1 MKIELLDSFGDM
13 KSPLYAIAD
22 GTHAD
27 SFFAASANG
36 IVSEWNTEYGVSS
49 EIQIKANGAVYS
61 LLFDDSTKF
70 LWIGGQQS
78 TLSVVDLESKKEI
91 KNFQV
96 HPGGVF
102 DIKIVEDKIITVGGD
117 GNVIE
122 WDRNSATYCRTI
134 PLCDCKIRRFAINP
148 HDKTLAFPFSNGE
161 MEIVDPVFF
170 NSIEKK
176 KVNDLG
182 VASCAFHPKK
192 SVLLT
197 GGRDGEIH
205 LWNSKKEYSP
215 VLNFTAHKGNV
226 YAIAFHPKRHVFVT
240 GSRDKEIKVWDS
252 ESLDFLCGA
261 SHARSVNALH
271 FLKNGL
277 LLSAS
282 DDGSVRLWK
291 IIRSN

>member
-1 MKIELLDSFGDM
+1 MKLELLDSFGDM
-13 KSPLYAIAD
+13 KTPLYAIAD

-27 SFFAASANG
+27 SFFTASANG
-36 IVSEWNTEYGVSS
+36 LVSEWNTEYGVSS
-49 EIQIKANGAVYS
+49 EIQVKTKGAVFS
-61 LLFDDSTKF
+61 LLYDESTKY
-70 LWIGGQQS
+70 LWIGCQQN
-78 TLSVVDLESKKEI
+78 TISVVDIEQKKEI
-91 KNFQV
+91 KNYNV

-102 DIKIVEDKIITVGGD
+102 DIKILEDKVLTVGAD

-122 WDRNSATYCRTI
+122 WNRQDASYSRTI
-134 PLCDCKIRRFAINP
+134 PLSDSKIRRFAIN
-148 HDKTLAFPFSNGE
+148 TVGSELAFPFSNGE
-161 MEIVDPVFF
+161 MEVVDPLFF
-170 NSIEKK
+170 NAIEKK
-176 KVNDLG
+176 KVNDQG

-205 LWNSKKEYSP
+205 LWNTKKKYAP
-215 VLNFTAHKGNV
+215 VLNFTAHKANV

-252 ESLDFLCGA
+252 ETLDFLCGA
-261 SHARSVNALH
+261 AHTRSVNALH

-282 DDGSVRLWK
+282 DDGSIRLWK
-291 IIRSN
+291 ILR

>member
-13 KSPLYAIAD
+13 KSPLYALAD

-36 IVSEWNTEYGVSS
+36 VISEWNTEYGVSS
-49 EIQIKANGAVYS
+49 EIQVKTKGAVFA
-61 LLFDDSTKF
+61 LLFDEATKF
-70 LWIGGQQS
+70 LWVGGQQS
-78 TLSVVDLESKKEI
+78 TLSVVDIEAKKEI

-102 DIKIVEDKIITVGGD
+102 DIKIIEEKVISVGAD
-117 GNVIE
+117 GNAIE
-122 WDRNSATYCRTI
+122 WHRHTAEYIRTI
-134 PLCDCKIRRFAINP
+134 PLSDSKIRRFAVNP
-148 HDKTLAFPFSNGE
+148 NDKALAFPFSNGE
-161 MEIVDPVFF
+161 MEIVEPTFF

-176 KVNDLG
+176 KVNEMG

-192 SVLLT
+192 NVLLT
-197 GGRDGEIH
+197 GGRDGEIC

-215 VLNFTAHKGNV
+215 ILNFTAHKANV

-252 ESLDFLCGA
+252 ETLDFMCGA
-261 SHARSVNALH
+261 SHMRSVNDLH

-291 IIRSN
+291 ILRST

>member
-1 MKIELLDSFGDM
+1 MKLELLDSFGDM
-13 KSPLYAIAD
+13 KTPVYAIAD

-36 IVSEWNTEYGVSS
+36 LVSEWNTEYGVSS
-49 EIQIKANGAVYS
+49 EIQVKTSGAVFS
-61 LLFDDSTKF
+61 LLFDETTQF
-70 LWIGGQQS
+70 LWIGCQQS
-78 TLSVVDLESKKEI
+78 TLCVVDIPNKKEI
-91 KNFQV
+91 KNYKV

-102 DIKIVEDKIITVGGD
+102 DIKIVGDKILSVGGE

-122 WDRNSATYCRTI
+122 WKRSDASYIRTI
-134 PLCDCKIRRFAINP
+134 PLSDSKIRRFALSTHKP
-148 HDKTLAFPFSNGE
+148 ELAFPFANGE
-161 MEIVDPVFF
+161 LEIVDPIFF

-197 GGRDGEIH
+197 GGRDGEIY
-205 LWNSKKEYSP
+205 LWNSKKNYEP
-215 VLNFTAHKGNV
+215 VVNFTAHKGNV
-226 YAIAFHPKRHVFVT
+226 YAIAFHPKRHVFVS
-240 GSRDKEIKVWDS
+240 GSRDKEIKVWDA
-252 ESLDFLCGA
+252 ETLDFLCGGK
-261 SHARSVNALH
+261 HARSVNDLH
-271 FLKNGL
+271 FLRNGL

-291 IIRSN
+291 ILRSN

>member
-1 MKIELLDSFGDM
+1 MKLELLDSFGDM
-13 KSPLYAIAD
+13 KAPLYAIAD

-27 SFFAASANG
+27 SFFTASANG
-36 IVSEWNTEYGVSS
+36 LISEWNTEYGVSS
-49 EIQIKANGAVYS
+49 EIKIKTEGAVFS
-61 LLFDDSTKF
+61 LLFDETTKF
-70 LWIGGQQS
+70 LWIGCQQN
-78 TLSVVDLESKKEI
+78 TLSVVDIELKKEI
-91 KNFQV
+91 KNYNV

-102 DIKIVEDKIITVGGD
+102 DIKILGDKVISAGAD
-117 GNVIE
+117 GKVIE
-122 WDRNSATYCRTI
+122 WNRLDASYSRTI
-134 PLCDCKIRRFAINP
+134 PLCDCKIRRFAINAYGLE
-148 HDKTLAFPFSNGE
+148 LAFPFSNGE
-161 MEIVDPVFF
+161 MEIVDPIFF

-205 LWNSKKEYSP
+205 LWNTKKNYEP
-215 VLNFTAHKGNV
+215 VINFTAHKANV

-240 GSRDKEIKVWDS
+240 GSRDKQIKVWDS
-252 ESLDFLCGA
+252 ETLDFLCGGA
-261 SHARSVNALH
+261 HARSINALH

-282 DDGSVRLWK
+282 DDGSIRLWK
-291 IIRSN
+291 ILRST

>member
-1 MKIELLDSFGDM
+1 MKIELLDSFGEM
-13 KSPLYAIAD
+13 KSPLYALAD

-36 IVSEWNTEYGVSS
+36 IISEWNTEYGVSS
-49 EIQIKANGAVYS
+49 EIQVKTKGAVFS
-61 LLFDDSTKF
+61 LLFDEETKF
-70 LWIGGQQS
+70 LWVGCQQS
-78 TLSVVDLESKKEI
+78 TLSVVDVEAKKEI
-91 KNFQV
+91 KNYQV

-102 DIKIVEDKIITVGGD
+102 DIKIIDEKIISVGAD
-117 GNVIE
+117 GSVIE
-122 WDRNSATYCRTI
+122 WNKNTAEYIRTI
-134 PLCDCKIRRFAINP
+134 PLSDSKIRRFAVNP
-148 HDKTLAFPFSNGE
+148 HDKALAFPFSNGE
-161 MEIVDPVFF
+161 MEIVEPTFF

-176 KVNDLG
+176 KVNEMG

-205 LWNSKKEYSP
+205 LWNSKKQYSP
-215 VLNFTAHKGNV
+215 ILNFTAHKANV

-252 ESLDFLCGA
+252 ETLDFMCGA
-261 SHARSVNALH
+261 SHIRSVNDLH

-282 DDGSVRLWK
+282 DDGTVRLWK
-291 IIRSN
+291 ILRSS

>member
-1 MKIELLDSFGDM
+1 MKLELLDSFGDM
-13 KSPLYAIAD
+13 KTPVYAIAD

-27 SFFAASANG
+27 SFFAASASG
-36 IVSEWNTEYGVSS
+36 LISEWNTEYGVSS
-49 EIQIKANGAVYS
+49 EIQVKTSGAVFS
-61 LLFDDSTKF
+61 LLYDETTQF
-70 LWIGGQQS
+70 LWIGCQQN
-78 TLSVVDLESKKEI
+78 TLSVVDIPNKKEI
-91 KNFQV
+91 KNYKV

-102 DIKIVEDKIITVGGD
+102 DIKIVEDKILSVGGE
-117 GNVIE
+117 GNVVE
-122 WDRNSATYCRTI
+122 WNRSDASYLRTI
-134 PLCDCKIRRFAINP
+134 PLSDSKIRRFAVSTHKP
-148 HDKTLAFPFSNGE
+148 ELAFPFANGE
-161 MEIVDPVFF
+161 LEIVDPIFF

-197 GGRDGEIH
+197 GGRDGEIS
-205 LWNSKKEYSP
+205 LWNSKKNYEP
-215 VLNFTAHKGNV
+215 VVNFTAHKGNI

-240 GSRDKEIKVWDS
+240 GSRDKEIKVWDA
-252 ESLDFLCGA
+252 ETLDFLCLGK
-261 SHARSVNALH
+261 HARSVNALH

-291 IIRSN
+291 ILRSN

>member
-1 MKIELLDSFGDM
+1 MKLELLDSFGDM
-13 KSPLYAIAD
+13 KAPLYAIAD

-27 SFFAASANG
+27 SFFTASANG
-36 IVSEWNTEYGVSS
+36 LVSEWNTECGVSS
-49 EIQIKANGAVYS
+49 EIQIKTSGAVFS
-61 LLFDDSTKF
+61 LLYDETSKY
-70 LWIGGQQS
+70 LWIGCQQN
-78 TLSVVDLESKKEI
+78 TLSVVDIALKKEI
-91 KNFQV
+91 KNYNV

-102 DIKIVEDKIITVGGD
+102 DIKIVEDKVVSVGAD

-122 WDRNSATYCRTI
+122 WNRQDASYSRTI
-134 PLCDCKIRRFAINP
+134 PLSDAKIRRFAF
-148 HDKTLAFPFSNGE
+148 HMQEKSLAFPFSNGE
-161 MEIVDPVFF
+161 MEVVDPVFF

-205 LWNSKKEYSP
+205 LWNTKKKFDSIM
-215 VLNFTAHKGNV
+215 NFTAHKANV
-226 YAIAFHPKRHVFVT
+226 YAIVFHPKGHVFVT
-240 GSRDKEIKVWDS
+240 GSRDKEIKVWDAKT
-252 ESLDFLCGA
+252 LDFLCGGA
-261 SHARSVNALH
+261 HTRSVNALH

-282 DDGSVRLWK
+282 DDGSIRLWK
-291 IIRSN
+291 ILR

>member
-1 MKIELLDSFGDM
+1 MKLELLDSFGDM

-27 SFFAASANG
+27 SFFTASANG
-36 IVSEWNTEYGVSS
+36 LVSEWNTEYGVSS
-49 EIQIKANGAVYS
+49 EIQVKTIGAVFS
-61 LLFDDSTKF
+61 LLYDETTKF
-70 LWIGGQQS
+70 LWIGCQQN
-78 TLSVVDLESKKEI
+78 TLSVVDLEQKKEI
-91 KNFQV
+91 KNYNV

-102 DIKIVEDKIITVGGD
+102 DLKIIEDKVLSVGAD

-122 WDRNSATYCRTI
+122 WNRKDASYSRTI
-134 PLCDCKIRRFAINP
+134 PLSDSKIRRFAINMHEP
-148 HDKTLAFPFSNGE
+148 ELAFPFSNGE

-170 NSIEKK
+170 NTIEKK

-205 LWNSKKEYSP
+205 LWNTKKKYAP
-215 VLNFTAHKGNV
+215 VMNFTAHKANV

-240 GSRDKEIKVWDS
+240 GSRDKAIKVWDA
-252 ESLDFLCGA
+252 ETLDYLCGGA
-261 SHARSVNALH
+261 HTRSVNALH

-282 DDGSVRLWK
+282 DDGSIRLWK
-291 IIRSN
+291 ILR

>member
-1 MKIELLDSFGDM
+1 MKLELLDSFGDM

-27 SFFAASANG
+27 SFFTASANG
-36 IVSEWNTEYGVSS
+36 LVSEWNTEYGVSS
-49 EIQIKANGAVYS
+49 ELQVKTLGAVFS
-61 LLFDDSTKF
+61 LLYDDVSKF
-70 LWIGGQQS
+70 LWIGCQQN
-78 TLSVVDLESKKEI
+78 TLSVVDIAQKKEI
-91 KNFQV
+91 KNYNV

-102 DIKIVEDKIITVGGD
+102 DIKIVEDKIVSVGAD

-122 WDRNSATYCRTI
+122 WNRADASYSRTVT
-134 PLCDCKIRRFAINP
+134 LSDSKIRRFAVSP
-148 HDKTLAFPFSNGE
+148 HERAVAFPFSNGE

-176 KVNDLG
+176 KVNEIG

-197 GGRDGEIH
+197 GGRDGEVH
-205 LWNSKKEYSP
+205 LWNTKKNYSP
-215 VLNFTAHKGNV
+215 VINFTAHKANV

-240 GSRDKEIKVWDS
+240 GSRDKEIKVWDA
-252 ESLDFLCGA
+252 ESLDFLCSA

-282 DDGSVRLWK
+282 DDGSIRLWK
-291 IIRSN
+291 ILRSN

>member
-1 MKIELLDSFGDM
+1 MKLELLDSFGDM

-27 SFFAASANG
+27 SFFTASANG
-36 IVSEWNTEYGVSS
+36 LVSEWNTEYGVSS
-49 EIQIKANGAVYS
+49 EIQVKTNGAVFS
-61 LLFDDSTKF
+61 LLYDETSKF
-70 LWIGGQQS
+70 LWIGCQQN
-78 TLSVVDLESKKEI
+78 TLSVVDIAQKKEI
-91 KNFQV
+91 KNYNV

-102 DIKIVEDKIITVGGD
+102 DIKIVEDKVVSVGAD

-122 WDRNSATYCRTI
+122 WNRQDACYSRTI
-134 PLCDCKIRRFAINP
+134 PLSDSKIRRFAVNTHEP
-148 HDKTLAFPFSNGE
+148 ALAFPFSNGE

-182 VASCAFHPKK
+182 VASCAFHPNKN
-192 SVLLT
+192 VLLT
-197 GGRDGEIH
+197 GGRDGEVH
-205 LWNSKKEYSP
+205 LWNTNKNYSP
-215 VLNFTAHKGNV
+215 VINFTAHKANV

-240 GSRDKEIKVWDS
+240 GSRDKEIKVWDA
-252 ESLDFLCGA
+252 ETLDFLCGG
-261 SHARSVNALH
+261 SHTRSVNALH

-282 DDGSVRLWK
+282 DDGSIRLWK
-291 IIRSN
+291 ILRSN

>member
-13 KSPLYAIAD
+13 KTPLYAIAN

-27 SFFAASANG
+27 SFFSASASG
-36 IVSEWNTEYGVSS
+36 LVSEWNTEYGVSS
-49 EIQIKANGAVYS
+49 EMKVKTTGAVYS
-61 LLFDDSTKF
+61 LLFDEDTRF
-70 LWIGGQQS
+70 LWIGCQQGI
-78 TLSVVDLESKKEI
+78 LSVVDVESKKEI
-91 KNFQV
+91 KNYKV

-102 DIKIVEDKIITVGGD
+102 DIKIFEEKVITTGGD

-122 WDRNSATYCRTI
+122 WNRKDATYCRTI
-134 PLCDCKIRRFAINP
+134 PLCDGKIRRFAVNP
-148 HDKTLAFPFSNGE
+148 HDNTLAFPFSNGE
-161 MEIVDPVFF
+161 MEVVDSVFF

-176 KVNDLG
+176 KVNEMG

-205 LWNSKKEYSP
+205 LWNTKKEYSP
-215 VLNFTAHKGNV
+215 VLNFPAHKGHV
-226 YAIAFHPKRHVFVT
+226 YAIVFHPKKHVFVT
-240 GSRDKEIKVWDS
+240 GSRDKEIKVWDA

-271 FLKNGL
+271 FLQNGL

>member
-1 MKIELLDSFGDM
+1 MKLELLDSFGDM

-27 SFFAASANG
+27 SFFTASANG

-49 EIQIKANGAVYS
+49 EIQIKTSSAVFS
-61 LLFDDSTKF
+61 LLYDEQSKF
-70 LWIGGQQS
+70 LWIGCQQN
-78 TLSVVDLESKKEI
+78 TISVVDIEQKKEI
-91 KNFQV
+91 KNYNV

-102 DIKIVEDKIITVGGD
+102 DIKIVEDKVISVGAD

-122 WDRNSATYCRTI
+122 WNRLDASYSRTI
-134 PLCDCKIRRFAINP
+134 PLSDSKIRRFAINAHEP
-148 HDKTLAFPFSNGE
+148 ELAFPFSNGE

-170 NSIEKK
+170 NSIEKR

-205 LWNSKKEYSP
+205 LWNTKKKYEP
-215 VLNFTAHKGNV
+215 VMNFTAHKANV
-226 YAIAFHPKRHVFVT
+226 YAIAFHPKRHVFAT
-240 GSRDKEIKVWDS
+240 GSRDKAIKIWDA
-252 ESLDFLCGA
+252 ETLDFLCAGA
-261 SHARSVNALH
+261 HARSVNALH

-291 IIRSN
+291 ILRKS

>member
-13 KSPLYAIAD
+13 KSPLYALAD

-27 SFFAASANG
+27 SFFTASANG
-36 IVSEWNTEYGVSS
+36 VISEWNTEYGVSS
-49 EIQIKANGAVYS
+49 EIQVKTKGAVFA
-61 LLFDDSTKF
+61 LLFDESTKF
-70 LWIGGQQS
+70 LWIGCQQN
-78 TLSVVDLESKKEI
+78 TLSVVDVAAKKEM
-91 KNFQV
+91 KNYQV

-102 DIKIVEDKIITVGGD
+102 DIKIVEEKIISVGAD

-122 WDRNSATYCRTI
+122 WDRHTAEYIRTI
-134 PLCDCKIRRFAINP
+134 PLSDSKIRRFAVNP
-148 HDKTLAFPFSNGE
+148 HDKVLAFPFSNGE
-161 MEIVDPVFF
+161 MEIVEPTFF

-176 KVNDLG
+176 KVNEMG

-205 LWNSKKEYSP
+205 LWNSKKQFSP
-215 VLNFTAHKGNV
+215 ILNFTAHKANV

-291 IIRSN
+291 ILRSS

>member
-1 MKIELLDSFGDM
+1 MKLELLDSFGDM

-27 SFFAASANG
+27 SFFTASANG
-36 IVSEWNTEYGVSS
+36 LVSEWNTEYGVSS
-49 EIQIKANGAVYS
+49 EIKLKTSGAVFS
-61 LLFDDSTKF
+61 LFYDEATKF
-70 LWIGGQQS
+70 LWIGCQQN
-78 TLSVVDLESKKEI
+78 TISVVDIEQKKEI
-91 KNFQV
+91 KNYNV

-102 DIKIVEDKIITVGGD
+102 DIKAIGDKILSVGAD

-122 WDRNSATYCRTI
+122 WNRQDASYSRTI
-134 PLCDCKIRRFAINP
+134 PLSDSKIRRFAINAHEP
-148 HDKTLAFPFSNGE
+148 ELAFPFSNGE
-161 MEIVDPVFF
+161 MEVVDSLFF
-170 NSIEKK
+170 NSIEKR

-205 LWNSKKEYSP
+205 LWNAKKKYDL
-215 VLNFTAHKGNV
+215 VMNFTAHKANV
-226 YAIAFHPKRHVFVT
+226 YAIVFHPKGNVFVT
-240 GSRDKEIKVWDS
+240 GSRDKEIKVWDA
-252 ESLDFLCGA
+252 ETLDFLCGGT
-261 SHARSVNALH
+261 HTRSVNALH

-282 DDGSVRLWK
+282 DDGTIRLWK
-291 IIRSN
+291 ILR